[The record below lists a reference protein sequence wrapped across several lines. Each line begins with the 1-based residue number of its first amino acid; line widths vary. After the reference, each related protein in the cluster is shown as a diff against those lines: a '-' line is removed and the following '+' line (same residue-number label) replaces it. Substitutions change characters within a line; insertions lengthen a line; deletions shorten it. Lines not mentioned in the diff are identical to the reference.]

1 MDLTNDD
8 DLGGYGSD
16 HLGGGTA
23 GATMTAAATAEELK
37 ELEEEE
43 QTGGNRCYICLES
56 KPKPS
61 ETTCGCRGGNKYVH
75 PQCKI

>member
-8 DLGGYGSD
+8 DLGGYGGD